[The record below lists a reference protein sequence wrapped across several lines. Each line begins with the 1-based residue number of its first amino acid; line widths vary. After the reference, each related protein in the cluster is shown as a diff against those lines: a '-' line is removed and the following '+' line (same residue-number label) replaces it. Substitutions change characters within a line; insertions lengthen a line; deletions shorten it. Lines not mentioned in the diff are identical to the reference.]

1 MAERNN
7 GSAAYDFSRFEA
19 RTAQRPA
26 PKNNVIELPQKAAR
40 PKLNFGRIV
49 KRLLGIAVVLA
60 VAGTLIVNQLQVNEL
75 NVQLQKAQK
84 ELGEK
89 VGFSSKTADSRIRKY
104 EKNIM
109 APKTE
114 IQNKLADALDA
125 DLSALSDIN
134 IQTYEDV
141 MHTLFLFEEEF
152 DMDIDRTEEKTT
164 LSFDNHN
171 KKIAPLITYLYTW
184 HCNKNLL
191 FFMIFLL

>member
-1 MAERNN
+1 M
-7 GSAAYDFSRFEA
+7 
-19 RTAQRPA
+19 
-26 PKNNVIELPQKAAR
+26 
-40 PKLNFGRIV
+40 
-49 KRLLGIAVVLA
+49 
-60 VAGTLIVNQLQVNEL
+60 
-75 NVQLQKAQK
+75 
-84 ELGEK
+84 GEK

-104 EKNIM
+104 EKNII

-114 IQNKLADALDA
+114 IRNKLADTLDV

-141 MHTLFLFEEEF
+141 KHTLFLFEEEF

-184 HCNKNLL
+184 YYNKNLL

>member
-1 MAERNN
+1 METKSTVPFLRISSSS
-7 GSAAYDFSRFEA
+7 GIVSRFISFSYSVA
-19 RTAQRPA
+19 LSPH
-26 PKNNVIELPQKAAR
+26 
-40 PKLNFGRIV
+40 
-49 KRLLGIAVVLA
+49 RLWLL
-60 VAGTLIVNQLQVNEL
+60 LRQL
-75 NVQLQKAQK
+75 AQK

-104 EKNIM
+104 EKNII

-114 IQNKLADALDA
+114 IRNKLADTLDV

-141 MHTLFLFEEEF
+141 KHTLFLFEEEF

>member
-1 MAERNN
+1 M
-7 GSAAYDFSRFEA
+7 
-19 RTAQRPA
+19 
-26 PKNNVIELPQKAAR
+26 
-40 PKLNFGRIV
+40 
-49 KRLLGIAVVLA
+49 LLLR
-60 VAGTLIVNQLQVNEL
+60 QLT
-75 NVQLQKAQK
+75 QK

-89 VGFSSKTADSRIRKY
+89 VGFSSKTADSPGNPKQTLNLRKY

-109 APKTE
+109 APPTG
-114 IQNKLADALDA
+114 IRNKLADALDV

-171 KKIAPLITYLYTW
+171 KKIVPLVTYLYTW
-184 HCNKNLL
+184 YCNKNLL

>member
-1 MAERNN
+1 METK
-7 GSAAYDFSRFEA
+7 STVPF
-19 RTAQRPA
+19 
-26 PKNNVIELPQKAAR
+26 L
-40 PKLNFGRIV
+40 RISSSSGIIILQLLLDSV
-49 KRLLGIAVVLA
+49 LSIPYSVALSPHRLWPLLR
-60 VAGTLIVNQLQVNEL
+60 QL
-75 NVQLQKAQK
+75 AQK

-114 IQNKLADALDA
+114 IRNKLADALDV

>member
-1 MAERNN
+1 MDSVLSFPYSVAL
-7 GSAAYDFSRFEA
+7 S
-19 RTAQRPA
+19 PH
-26 PKNNVIELPQKAAR
+26 
-40 PKLNFGRIV
+40 
-49 KRLLGIAVVLA
+49 RLWLL
-60 VAGTLIVNQLQVNEL
+60 LRQL
-75 NVQLQKAQK
+75 AQK

-104 EKNIM
+104 KKNIM

-114 IQNKLADALDA
+114 IRNKLADALDA

-141 MHTLFLFEEEF
+141 
-152 DMDIDRTEEKTT
+152 DIDRTEEKTT

>member
-1 MAERNN
+1 MDSVLSFPYSVAL
-7 GSAAYDFSRFEA
+7 S
-19 RTAQRPA
+19 PH
-26 PKNNVIELPQKAAR
+26 
-40 PKLNFGRIV
+40 
-49 KRLLGIAVVLA
+49 RLWPLLR
-60 VAGTLIVNQLQVNEL
+60 QL
-75 NVQLQKAQK
+75 AQK

-104 EKNIM
+104 KKNIM

-114 IQNKLADALDA
+114 IRNKLADALDA

-134 IQTYEDV
+134 IQTY
-141 MHTLFLFEEEF
+141 
-152 DMDIDRTEEKTT
+152 EKTT